1 MTQPEVLIQVLEIL
15 KNSPEFLEVE
25 SDFHAKVPA
34 VFCRDGS
41 SGLICK
47 VSAGNDVA
55 CLTTNHLA
63 ALAKLEPRLV
73 PLVLTF
79 RYWARL
85 CHIDCQAEGGIPS
98 YSFALMVIFF
108 LQQRKEPVL
117 PVYLGSWVSEPDSV
131 SVFTPH
137 NASFNTPTLQ
147 KRI

>member
-1 MTQPEVLIQVLEIL
+1 MPCHKFLFLQFSSRSFTMRIL
-15 KNSPEFLEVE
+15 FSPLAEFSEVE

-34 VFCRDGS
+34 VFCRDVR
-41 SGLICK
+41 SGLMCK

-73 PLVLTF
+73 PLVLAF

-108 LQQRKEPVL
+108 LQQRKEPIL
-117 PVYLGSWVSEPDSV
+117 PVYLGRWVGTVETISL
-131 SVFTPH
+131 H
-137 NASFNTPTLQ
+137 TL
-147 KRI
+147 

>member
-15 KNSPEFLEVE
+15 KNSPEFSEVE

-34 VFCRDGS
+34 VFCRDVC
-41 SGLICK
+41 SGLMCK

-73 PLVLTF
+73 PLVLAF

-108 LQQRKEPVL
+108 LQQRKEPIL
-117 PVYLGSWVSEPDSV
+117 PVYLGRWVGEAQMIINVRSSV
-131 SVFTPH
+131 T
-137 NASFNTPTLQ
+137 AG
-147 KRI
+147 

>member
-15 KNSPEFLEVE
+15 KNTCEFSEVE

-34 VFCRDGS
+34 VFCRDVS
-41 SGLICK
+41 SGLMCK

-73 PLVLTF
+73 PLVLAF

-108 LQQRKEPVL
+108 LQQRKEPIL
-117 PVYLGSWVSEPDSV
+117 PVYLGNWVGEVLSV
-131 SVFTPH
+131 LLSCSVWYLF
-137 NASFNTPTLQ
+137 SSM
-147 KRI
+147 IV

>member
-15 KNSPEFLEVE
+15 KNSEFSEVE

-34 VFCRDGS
+34 VFCRDV
-41 SGLICK
+41 SGLMCK

-73 PLVLTF
+73 PLVLAF
-79 RYWARL
+79 RYWLQL

-108 LQQRKEPVL
+108 LQQRKEPIL
-117 PVYLGSWVSEPDSV
+117 PVYLGHWV
-131 SVFTPH
+131 
-137 NASFNTPTLQ
+137 
-147 KRI
+147 